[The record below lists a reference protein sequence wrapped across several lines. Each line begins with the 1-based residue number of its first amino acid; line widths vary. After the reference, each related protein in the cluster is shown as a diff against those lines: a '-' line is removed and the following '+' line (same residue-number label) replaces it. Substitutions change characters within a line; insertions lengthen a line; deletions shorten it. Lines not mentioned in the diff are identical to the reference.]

1 MDAST
6 LGMEN
11 ELTGFLLHYFIIL
24 AIFIVVSYAIWTF
37 YKLSKKCTFYFAGKV
52 WNKNENQEQQSDS
65 SNCTNANYV
74 NSVYLP
80 TEEEVD
86 LPSNNTETRNNEFP
100 SYSVNDLSDDRPPSY
115 SELFGKT

>member
-1 MDAST
+1 
-6 LGMEN
+6 
-11 ELTGFLLHYFIIL
+11 
-24 AIFIVVSYAIWTF
+24 
-37 YKLSKKCTFYFAGKV
+37 
-52 WNKNENQEQQSDS
+52 
-65 SNCTNANYV
+65 V